1 MKKILAVVMGL
12 GMLGLA
18 SCSERAKN
26 AAGDKDKV
34 PAATAKADASAASF
48 GADQQKL
55 IGLETA
61 VVAKSVLET
70 GRELPGEIL
79 PDPSRTVRVNGPVA
93 GWVRALNAPL
103 GSRLEAG
110 AVVAVLENPENLGRR
125 YDVRAPAGG
134 IVTRREVNVGEW
146 IESGKEIVEI
156 VDYGTLFGVVRAYP
170 DEMPRIALGQAVE
183 FTCGDLTVR
192 GTISYL
198 SPVVS
203 PETRTVEIR
212 AEIPNPSGRL
222 KANAYAR
229 AKIILGTTTVLACPQ
244 AALIPEESHAVAFVK
259 RGDAFEKRTVETGLK
274 QNGLVEVRSGLAEGE
289 IVVTKGAYQLKN
301 LGFRAKGE
309 ID

>member
-1 MKKILAVVMGL
+1 MKKFLTAVMSL
-12 GMLGLA
+12 GVLGWA
-18 SCSERAKN
+18 ACSERAKN
-26 AAGDKDKV
+26 PAGDRDDAPAAAARADTAAG
-34 PAATAKADASAASF
+34 SF
-48 GADQQKL
+48 GPDMQKL

-61 VVAKSVLET
+61 VVAKSVLEA
-70 GRELPGEIL
+70 GLELPAEIL

-110 AVVAVLENPENLGRR
+110 AVVAILENPENLGRR
-125 YDVRAPAGG
+125 YDVRSPTAG
-134 IVTRREVNVGEW
+134 IVTRREVNIGEW
-146 IESGKEIVEI
+146 IESGKEIVEL

-170 DEMPRIALGQAVE
+170 DELARIVLGQPVE
-183 FTCGDLTVR
+183 FTCGELTVR

-212 AEIPNPSGRL
+212 AEIPNPTGSLR
-222 KANAYAR
+222 ANAYAR
-229 AKIILGTTTVLACPQ
+229 ARIILGKKTVLACPQ
-244 AALIPEESHAVAFVK
+244 TALIPEEAHAVAFVK
-259 RGDAFEKRTVETGLK
+259 RGDAFEKRTVETGMRQK
-274 QNGLVEVRSGLAEGE
+274 GLVEIRSGLAEGE

>member
-1 MKKILAVVMGL
+1 MKRFLVLTLSLGILA
-12 GMLGLA
+12 LA
-18 SCSERAKN
+18 ACSERTRKGT
-26 AAGDKDKV
+26 GDKDDV
-34 PAATAKADASAASF
+34 PAAAAKGGTAGTPF
-48 GADQQKL
+48 GADKQRL

-61 VVAKSVLET
+61 VVSKAVLEA
-70 GRELPGEIL
+70 GLELPGEIL
-79 PDPSRTVRVNGPVA
+79 PDPSRTVRVNGPAA

-125 YDVRAPAGG
+125 YDVRTPAGG

-146 IESGKEIVEI
+146 IESGKEIVEL

-170 DEMPRIALGQAVE
+170 EELARIVLGQPVE
-183 FTCGDLTVR
+183 FTCGELTVR

-212 AEIPNPSGRL
+212 AEIPNPTGSLR
-222 KANAYAR
+222 ANAYAR
-229 AKIILGTTTVLACPQ
+229 ARIILGKKTVLACPQ
-244 AALIPEESHAVAFVK
+244 TALIPEEAHAVAFIK
-259 RGDAFEKRTVETGLK
+259 RGDAFEKRTVETGMR
-274 QNGLVEVRSGLAEGE
+274 QNGLVEIRSGLAEGE